1 MFRFEDRNSSESPV
15 SNAAGWQERQISG
28 MNRATLR
35 LHQEVIMRDV
45 NKVLLIGR
53 LGADPVSRETPS
65 GVALTRFSVATSMRK
80 RGESRTGELEG
91 SIDREEEKESTVWHR
106 VVAWGKE
113 GEVCAR
119 YLKKGA
125 PVFVEGRIRQNRYM
139 TKEGQTRTDLE
150 VHADR
155 VSFLPSGGTSAWSS
169 PSEAM
174 ESASASILN

>member
-1 MFRFEDRNSSESPV
+1 
-15 SNAAGWQERQISG
+15 
-28 MNRATLR
+28 
-35 LHQEVIMRDV
+35 MRDV

-80 RGESRTGELEG
+80 RGDARGAETEG
-91 SIDREEEKESTVWHR
+91 AGDRDEDKESTVWHR

-125 PVFVEGRIRQNRYM
+125 PVFIEGRIRQNRYM
-139 TKEGQTRTDLE
+139 TKDGQTRTDLE

-155 VSFLPSGGTSAWSS
+155 VSFLPAGGNSAWSS
-169 PSEAM
+169 TSGAM
-174 ESASASILN
+174 ESAAASILN

>member
-1 MFRFEDRNSSESPV
+1 
-15 SNAAGWQERQISG
+15 
-28 MNRATLR
+28 
-35 LHQEVIMRDV
+35 MRDV

-53 LGADPVSRETPS
+53 LGSDPVSRETPS

-80 RGESRTGELEG
+80 RAESEGEVE
-91 SIDREEEKESTVWHR
+91 DKESTVWHR

-125 PVFVEGRIRQNRYM
+125 PVFIEGRIRQNRYM
-139 TKEGQTRTDLE
+139 TKEGQTRTDFE

-155 VSFLPSGGTSAWSS
+155 VSFLPTGSNSAWSS
-169 PSEAM
+169 PGEAM
-174 ESASASILN
+174 ESAAASILN

>member
-1 MFRFEDRNSSESPV
+1 
-15 SNAAGWQERQISG
+15 
-28 MNRATLR
+28 
-35 LHQEVIMRDV
+35 MRDV

-53 LGADPVSRETPS
+53 LGSDPVSRETPS

-80 RGESRTGELEG
+80 RAERGAEAESPGTEAE
-91 SIDREEEKESTVWHR
+91 DKESTVLHR

-125 PVFVEGRIRQNRYM
+125 PVFIEGRIRQNRYM
-139 TKEGQTRTDLE
+139 TKEGQTRTDFE

-155 VSFLPSGGTSAWSS
+155 VSFLPTGSNSAWSS
-169 PSEAM
+169 PGEAM
-174 ESASASILN
+174 ESAAASILN

>member
-1 MFRFEDRNSSESPV
+1 
-15 SNAAGWQERQISG
+15 
-28 MNRATLR
+28 
-35 LHQEVIMRDV
+35 MRDV

-53 LGADPVSRETPS
+53 LGSDPVSRETPS

-80 RGESRTGELEG
+80 RAEGRGAEAESSGSEGEG
-91 SIDREEEKESTVWHR
+91 KESTVWHR

-125 PVFVEGRIRQNRYM
+125 PVFIEGRIRQNRYM
-139 TKEGQTRTDLE
+139 TKEGQTRTDFE

-155 VSFLPSGGTSAWSS
+155 VSFLPTGSNSAWSS
-169 PSEAM
+169 PAEAM
-174 ESASASILN
+174 ESAEASILN